1 MLAGRMTPSV
11 LYISYDGVLEPL
23 GESQVVSY
31 LERLAADHAIALLTF
46 EKPED
51 LADEPRRLAMWRR
64 LSNLNIAW
72 VPQKYHK
79 WPPVF
84 STAFD
89 IFEGILKARR
99 ICRRRRVR
107 IIHARSYVPA
117 LIALGTRSVNRAAF
131 LFDMRGFWVDEKVE
145 AGHWARGGLL
155 YRAGKWWEKR
165 FYRAADAVVSLTAAG
180 AAAIPELGVRMKP
193 EAPVVVIPTCADLRR
208 FSPGRKD
215 PHLFEELELGDGPI
229 IGCVGT
235 MGNWYMRQEMIDG
248 LAYLAGKLENICVL
262 IVTRDD
268 HVALRADLERAG
280 VPAERLVITR
290 AGFAEMPRYVR
301 LFDAGLFF
309 IKPSFSKRA
318 SAATKMAEF
327 LGCGV
332 PVIIND
338 GVGDSGAIVREK
350 NVGVVLPPLPG
361 AEAFEAALPEVRAMM
376 ADPKTGERCRAAALE
391 LFDLTVGAERYRELY
406 TRLGAR

>member
-1 MLAGRMTPSV
+1 MNPSV

-23 GESQVVSY
+23 GESQVAGY
-31 LERLAADHAIALLTF
+31 LENLASDHAIALLTF

-51 LADEPRRLAMWRR
+51 LADEARRLAMWRR

-72 VPQKYHK
+72 VPLKYHK
-79 WPPVF
+79 NPPVL

-99 ICRRRRVR
+99 ICRRRKVR

-117 LIALGTRSVNRAAF
+117 LMALGARSASRAAF

-145 AGHWARGGLL
+145 AGHWTQGGLL
-155 YRAGKWWEKR
+155 YRIGKWWEKR
-165 FYRAADAVVSLTAAG
+165 FYAAADAVVSLTAAG
-180 AAAIPELGVRMKP
+180 VAALPELGVQMRP
-193 EAPVVVIPTCADLRR
+193 GVPVVVIPTCADLRR

-215 PHLFEELELGDGPI
+215 PVLLEELQLGDARV
-229 IGCVGT
+229 IGSVGT
-235 MGNWYMRQEMIDG
+235 MGNWYMRQQMLDG
-248 LAYLAGKLENICVL
+248 LAHLARALENVHVL

-268 HVALRADLERAG
+268 QAALRADLERAG
-280 VPAERLVITR
+280 VPSERLVITR
-290 AGFAEMPRYVR
+290 AGFADMPRYIR
-301 LFDAGLFF
+301 LFDAGVFF

-327 LGCGV
+327 LGSGV

-338 GVGDSGAIVREK
+338 GVGDSGNIVRDR
-350 NVGVVLPPLPG
+350 NVGVVLSAAADAVAL
-361 AEAFEAALPEVRAMM
+361 EAALPEVRAMM
-376 ADPKTGERCRAAALE
+376 ADPTMRLRCR
-391 LFDLTVGAERYRELY
+391 
-406 TRLGAR
+406 